1 MKVAFFGTSAFAVPS
16 LERLAARQQV
26 TLCVTQPD
34 KPQGRGL
41 KPEPSPVKVA
51 AQRLSVPLRQ
61 LARLDRAVVEE
72 SGATLGVVVAYGTLI
87 PREVLAVLRHGMLG
101 VHPSLLPKYR
111 GAAPVAWAILNGE
124 TMTGVTIFRLNER
137 LDAGEIL
144 IQEPVRIE
152 PDEDAHA
159 LTERLAR
166 LGADALVRAVDM
178 LETGRAVFR
187 PQDDAAATMAP
198 KLAKAQGR
206 VDWTAP
212 AETLARLVRALA
224 PWPGASTTWQGRD
237 MKLWA
242 ASAAAGPAAA
252 PGTVVSVGPEAV
264 VVATGQGTL
273 AIRALQPAGRRRMT
287 VQEFLAGHEV
297 RVGDHL
303 GT

>member
-1 MKVAFFGTSAFAVPS
+1 MNVAFFGTSAFAVPS
-16 LERLAARQQV
+16 LEQLAARQQV

-61 LARLDRAVVEE
+61 LTRLDRAVVEE
-72 SGATLGVVVAYGTLI
+72 SGAALGVVVAYGTLI
-87 PREVLAVLRHGMLG
+87 PREVLAAPRHGMLG

-144 IQEPVRIE
+144 IQELVRIE
-152 PDEDAHA
+152 PDEDAHT
-159 LTERLAR
+159 LTERLAH

-178 LETGRAVFR
+178 IAAGQAAFR

-198 KLAKAQGR
+198 KLTKGSRQQWWAA
-206 VDWTAP
+206 A
-212 AETLARLVRALA
+212 ALA
-224 PWPGASTTWQGRD
+224 HPNGAIERWERFD
-237 MKLWA
+237 EALAMLKKL
-242 ASAAAGPAAA
+242 SG
-252 PGTVVSVGPEAV
+252 
-264 VVATGQGTL
+264 
-273 AIRALQPAGRRRMT
+273 
-287 VQEFLAGHEV
+287 
-297 RVGDHL
+297 
-303 GT
+303 